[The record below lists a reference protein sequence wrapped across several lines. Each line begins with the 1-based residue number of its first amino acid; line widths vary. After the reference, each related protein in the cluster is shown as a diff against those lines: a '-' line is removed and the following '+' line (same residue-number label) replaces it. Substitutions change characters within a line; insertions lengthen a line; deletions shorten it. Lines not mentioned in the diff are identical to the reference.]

1 MYFHKV
7 LQSPTNAIIKCY
19 CWVYFLFMNCETPF
33 SLKNVCVLR
42 KILTPQ
48 TARTIF
54 SISDSLEMF
63 LQIFYSTYRVREQF
77 CSNS

>member
-1 MYFHKV
+1 
-7 LQSPTNAIIKCY
+7 
-19 CWVYFLFMNCETPF
+19 MNCETPF